1 MGEGPAGARRMLRTR
16 RRTVPRR
23 RGQVLKFKV
32 GDKVVYPNHGIGV
45 VKEIRDQ
52 QIRGETSTF
61 ISLEI
66 LATDSVVMVPVRN
79 SEAVG
84 LRKLLPRTRVRQVL
98 DKLRDAKV
106 AVPNDWKGRYQE
118 NLDKMRTGD
127 LEQVAEVLKNLTYL
141 NEIKTLSYRERKML
155 DRARALV
162 VSELAEASHQPPN
175 AVEKMVDEAMKEN
188 TGAESDH

>member
-1 MGEGPAGARRMLRTR
+1 M
-16 RRTVPRR
+16 
-23 RGQVLKFKV
+23 KFKV

-175 AVEKMVDEAMKEN
+175 AVEKMVDEAMKESSG
-188 TGAESDH
+188 TESDH

>member
-1 MGEGPAGARRMLRTR
+1 MGEGLAGARRMLRTR
-16 RRTVPRR
+16 RGTVPRR

-175 AVEKMVDEAMKEN
+175 AVEKMVDEAMKESSG
-188 TGAESDH
+188 TESDH